1 MKLEPINKTHLYTK
15 MLGCIGILFLL
26 LLGFIVVK
34 SQLDTTRIIAEKE
47 KETAQMASDVVPRR
61 FHVNRQILNASISQ
75 MLLNDN
81 LIGAFARRD
90 RQDLATRALAAGELL
105 RRSDIDIYHF
115 HLPDNRTFFRAH
127 RPDVYG
133 DDLTDLRPMVEEVN
147 RTRKSVVG
155 WEEGINGYALRHI
168 EPVFYEGAYIG
179 ALELGMFLEER
190 ILNIW
195 KRAVFGEW
203 FLCSHKEGDH
213 RRIAG
218 TSDRMCLINLSDEDL
233 NTIRANQDLFFRVN
247 SEFVQIIP
255 IQDFNGQVNFHVKR
269 IHDNSEI
276 LGLALN
282 QRNTSIL
289 YGLLMVGFGFLVI
302 ASLIRFFLKPLTYL
316 VDKAK
321 AFASGDLERPIRVKT
336 SDEIGLLAT
345 TMEIMR
351 QSLSVSRKE
360 LQDSKKLFK
369 TISDVATDWILWQNP
384 DGEIIYTSPACERI
398 TGYSEQELQENPELI
413 RQMVHPE
420 DLETWM
426 VHVHDATLQQ
436 DLSGIQFR
444 IVTRE
449 GEIKWIDHTC
459 LPVYGEKDEFVG
471 IRSSNTDITSR
482 KKTEEQ
488 LEYLSL
494 RDKLTDLYNR
504 AFLESEI
511 GRLEGGRSYP
521 LTIIAADLDGL
532 KLANDTF
539 GHKKGDELLQAASN
553 LMRKCLRKDDILA
566 RVGGD
571 EFIVLMPSTDQKT
584 GEMVA
589 RRIQQA
595 VDVYNGNRKDLP
607 LGISVGVSTSEGAGT
622 GLEDTMR
629 RADDLMYQDKRLRKR
644 QSMGTP
650 LF

>member
-1 MKLEPINKTHLYTK
+1 
-15 MLGCIGILFLL
+15 
-26 LLGFIVVK
+26 
-34 SQLDTTRIIAEKE
+34 
-47 KETAQMASDVVPRR
+47 
-61 FHVNRQILNASISQ
+61 
-75 MLLNDN
+75 
-81 LIGAFARRD
+81 
-90 RQDLATRALAAGELL
+90 
-105 RRSDIDIYHF
+105 
-115 HLPDNRTFFRAH
+115 
-127 RPDVYG
+127 
-133 DDLTDLRPMVEEVN
+133 
-147 RTRKSVVG
+147 
-155 WEEGINGYALRHI
+155 
-168 EPVFYEGAYIG
+168 
-179 ALELGMFLEER
+179 
-190 ILNIW
+190 
-195 KRAVFGEW
+195 
-203 FLCSHKEGDH
+203 
-213 RRIAG
+213 
-218 TSDRMCLINLSDEDL
+218 
-233 NTIRANQDLFFRVN
+233 
-247 SEFVQIIP
+247 
-255 IQDFNGQVNFHVKR
+255 
-269 IHDNSEI
+269 
-276 LGLALN
+276 
-282 QRNTSIL
+282 
-289 YGLLMVGFGFLVI
+289 
-302 ASLIRFFLKPLTYL
+302 
-316 VDKAK
+316 
-321 AFASGDLERPIRVKT
+321 
-336 SDEIGLLAT
+336 
-345 TMEIMR
+345 MR